1 MIENIPENEST
12 QDIQMSGKL
21 YRLNLSSNSWRLKRF
36 KEILSFFGIKNVKY
50 RTLENLDSLKYEQLT
65 LLILPNITG
74 NVNTIPQEGYFTKE
88 SFKVKV
94 QDSYDELEKEHIR
107 FSYNNWILADYYKNR
122 NLIICNVDLFI
133 IPYSVNYFKMIT
145 NFIFN
150 GLELKQNPPLK
161 IKISPEEKLSVAAR
175 NFSYNIRNNIVK
187 IENEISFNR
196 REIEKAGR
204 VIIDSDGR
212 VKTGLVQ
219 QAALKSMLTNSS
231 EEFAKKVDELKDVN
245 FLESYSIEKEYIL
258 LDYGKIDIE
267 VNKVNYYIGKFKAK
281 IYPTKIVFDNYDF
294 DGERDAIHP
303 HIRQDGSAC
312 FGTYQ
317 NEISKLQAAL
327 EFKKLTFILKQF
339 LHTWN
344 PKSPIRE
351 IRDWEAIN
359 KRREVL
365 KLRLENKNTKNTVT
379 SKEESRETEVQL
391 PIKRITISAQ
401 QRDEFLRRVQE
412 RRAGL

>member
-1 MIENIPENEST
+1 MTENIPENEST
-12 QDIQMSGKL
+12 QDIQMSGNL
-21 YRLNLSSNSWRLKRF
+21 YRLQLSSNSWRLKRF
-36 KEILSFFGIKNVKY
+36 KEILNSFGIKSVKY
-50 RTLENLDSLKYEQLT
+50 RTPEHIDSLKYEALT

-74 NVNTIPQEGYFTKE
+74 LNTIPQGGYFTKE
-88 SFKVKV
+88 GFRVGV
-94 QDSYDELEKEHIR
+94 QNSYSELEAEHIK

-122 NLIICNVDLFI
+122 NLIICNVDLFMT
-133 IPYSVNYFKMIT
+133 PYSVNYFKMVT
-145 NFIFN
+145 EFIFD

-161 IKISPEEKLSVAAR
+161 IEIAPEEKLAVAAR
-175 NFSYNIRNNIVK
+175 NFTYNIRNTIVK
-187 IENEISFNR
+187 IDNEISFNR
-196 REIEKAGR
+196 REIERAGKL
-204 VIIDSDGR
+204 IIDSDNKVR
-212 VKTGLVQ
+212 TGLVQ
-219 QAALKSMLTNSS
+219 QSALKLMITNSS
-231 EEFAKKVDELKDVN
+231 EEFAKKVNELKDVN

-267 VNKVNYYIGKFKAK
+267 VNKINYYIGKFKAK
-281 IYPTKIVFDNYDF
+281 IYPTKVEFVNYDF
-294 DGERDAIHP
+294 AGEYDAIHP

-317 NEISKLQAAL
+317 DEISKLQSSL
-327 EFKKLTFILKQF
+327 EFKKLAFILKQF

-344 PKSPIRE
+344 SKSPIRN
-351 IRDWEAIN
+351 IREWEAIN